1 MQKAGASPACIAI
14 ENPIFRFDVNPV
26 LRSIVPLGTPLPISN
41 ILYGQSHTPN
51 VFLRASDAVVSA
63 GLITLSFMPIHVRP
77 LAGLDDIFDR
87 LNNPPTAT
95 FPEGHL

>member
-14 ENPIFRFDVNPV
+14 ENPIFRFDVDPV
-26 LRSIVPLGTPLPISN
+26 LRSIVPLGTPLLISN

-51 VFLRASDAVVSA
+51 VFLRDSDAA
-63 GLITLSFMPIHVRP
+63 GLIAFGFMPKHARR

-87 LNNPPTAT
+87 LNDPPTAT